1 MTGMNSV
8 KLDRRLLLKGGV
20 AAGAAAV
27 LASPASVTPAMAA
40 LPENQFK
47 PVPMP
52 PLPPFKEGIAEIPG
66 TKLYY
71 RDFGG
76 DGVPLVLM
84 HPATGSAIMWGY
96 QIPAFVKAGY
106 RVIAYS
112 RRGYYKSETVADK
125 NNAGQPST
133 DLRNL
138 MDKLGIGKFAA
149 VATAAGCTITL
160 DFAMDHSDRL
170 HAIVLSSGALG
181 NLEEPEYRKV
191 SDFVRT
197 KGLED
202 MPPEFRE
209 LGPAYRGSN
218 VEGTKEWLDLEH
230 KAINGNRLGPT
241 NVNKFTWATLARVKC
256 PTLFIAGG
264 SDLAAPPTMMR
275 IAAERI
281 ANADMV
287 IAPNTGHSVYWEQP
301 DFFNNAVLDFLGRH
315 VKKG

>member
-1 MTGMNSV
+1 MGLN
-8 KLDRRLLLKGGV
+8 KDAANLDRRLVLKGGV
-20 AAGAAAV
+20 AGVAAA
-27 LASPASVTPAMAA
+27 AAGTMATTPALAA
-40 LPENQFK
+40 LPANQFA
-47 PVPMP
+47 PVKMP
-52 PLPPFKEGIAEIPG
+52 DLPPFKEGIAEIPG

-96 QIPAFVKAGY
+96 QVPAFVKAGY

-112 RRGYYKSETVADK
+112 RRGYYKSEPVADK

-138 MDKLGIGKFAA
+138 MDKLGVGKFCI

-170 HAIVLSSGALG
+170 HGIAISSGSLG
-181 NLEEPEYRKV
+181 NLEEPEYRKA
-191 SDFVRT
+191 SEAVRT
-197 KGLED
+197 KGFDE

-209 LGPAYRGSN
+209 LGPAYRAVN
-218 VEGTKEWLDLEH
+218 HEGTKEWVELEH
-230 KAINGNRLGPT
+230 KALNGNRLGPT

-275 IAAERI
+275 IAAEHV
-281 ANADMV
+281 ANAEMV
-287 IAPNTGHSVYWEQP
+287 ISPNTGHSVYWEQP
-301 DFFNNAVLDFLGRH
+301 DFFNNAIIEFFGRN